1 MAVGDAARSWFAALS
16 TPVAGGGRL
25 RSFIGR
31 HAVALLV
38 LGFAAVS
45 AIGAVWIQSAV
56 SEFSGPITPSGHHDF
71 FAFYSAATLIH
82 GGHAPAL
89 YDAGTLTALQ
99 RQLYPHPVGYAGYMP
114 FINPPAAAAL
124 LSPLAA
130 MPESTARLV
139 WLLISVALAVACA
152 MVLSAGRDIRIRGL
166 AILVVLATFPAYQT
180 FTEGQWSFVLLLGC
194 LGALVA
200 ARRNQPLLAGIAL
213 SVLWLKP
220 PLLVLVLVWLLL
232 TRHWRV
238 AAAMAGGVV
247 AITVAALP
255 WTGLESNLNYVRYL
269 GDVVAAH
276 AGGAGAAGQTAW
288 EGALPN
294 MEGLIGL
301 AATLFGQQ
309 NALAV
314 DAATALLAAILVG
327 FYAWAMRTHWR
338 DRPMRLGHVLAAVCL
353 GLLLDPHL
361 YAQDCALVIVLVALV
376 LGRAQTE
383 PMPRR
388 RGDPGPDSIR
398 AQAAILLAGAVLL
411 DLSAIDTYW
420 VQGLVFKPLHIFTFV
435 LIAGVVIAAWPRRAS
450 APAVRHPDLGLR
462 TVIPEPR

>member
-1 MAVGDAARSWFAALS
+1 MAAREAARSWVAALS
-16 TPVAGGGRL
+16 SPIGGGSRL
-25 RSFIGR
+25 RSLTAR
-31 HAVALLV
+31 HSVALLV
-38 LGFAAVS
+38 LGFAAI
-45 AIGAVWIQSAV
+45 AGLGAVWIQSAL
-56 SEFSGPITPSGHHDF
+56 SEFGGPITPSGHHDF
-71 FAFYSAATLIH
+71 FAFYSAATLVH
-82 GGHAPAL
+82 DGHPQAL
-89 YDAGTLTALQ
+89 YDSGTLTALQ

-130 MPESTARLV
+130 MPESTARMV
-139 WLLISVALAVACA
+139 WLLISVVLAVACA
-152 MVLSAGRDIRIRGL
+152 LVVSTGRDIRIRAL
-166 AILVVLATFPAYQT
+166 ALLVVVATFPAYQT

-200 ARRNQPLLAGIAL
+200 ARRDHPMLAGIAL
-213 SVLWLKP
+213 SILWLKP

-238 AAAMAGGVV
+238 AAAMLGGVV

-255 WTGLESNLNYVRYL
+255 WTGLESNLNYARYL

-301 AATLFGQQ
+301 AATVFGQQ

-314 DAATALLAAILVG
+314 DIATALLAAILLG
-327 FYAWAMRTHWR
+327 FYARAMHTHWR
-338 DRPMRLGHVLAAVCL
+338 DRPMRLGHVIAAVCL

-361 YAQDCALVIVLVALV
+361 YAQDCALVLVLVALV
-376 LGRAQTE
+376 LSRAQTE
-383 PMPRR
+383 RTPRQ
-388 RGDPGPDSIR
+388 RGDPGPDSVR

-420 VQGLVFKPLHIFTFV
+420 VQGLVFKPLHVFTFV
-435 LIAGVVIAAWPRRAS
+435 LIAGVVVAAWPRRTS
-450 APAVRHPDLGLR
+450 RGDVRRHDLGLR
-462 TVIPEPR
+462 TVVPEPR

>member
-1 MAVGDAARSWFAALS
+1 M
-16 TPVAGGGRL
+16 RL
-25 RSFIGR
+25 R
-31 HAVALLV
+31 
-38 LGFAAVS
+38 
-45 AIGAVWIQSAV
+45 
-56 SEFSGPITPSGHHDF
+56 
-71 FAFYSAATLIH
+71 
-82 GGHAPAL
+82 
-89 YDAGTLTALQ
+89 
-99 RQLYPHPVGYAGYMP
+99 
-114 FINPPAAAAL
+114 
-124 LSPLAA
+124 
-130 MPESTARLV
+130 
-139 WLLISVALAVACA
+139 ALAV
-152 MVLSAGRDIRIRGL
+152 
-166 AILVVLATFPAYQT
+166 LVVLATFPAYQT
-180 FTEGQWSFVLLLGC
+180 FTEGQWSFVLLLGS
-194 LGALVA
+194 LAALIA
-200 ARRNQPLLAGIAL
+200 ARRGHQTLAGIAL

-220 PLLVLVLVWLLL
+220 PLLVLVLIWLLL
-232 TRHWRV
+232 TRHWRI
-238 AAAMAGGVV
+238 AATAVGAVIAATAV
-247 AITVAALP
+247 ALP
-255 WTGLESNLNYVRYL
+255 WTGIDANINYARYL
-269 GDVVAAH
+269 VDVVAAH

-314 DAATALLAAILVG
+314 DAATALLAALLVG

-376 LGRAQTE
+376 LSRAQTE

-388 RGDPGPDSIR
+388 RGEPGADSIR

-435 LIAGVVIAAWPRRAS
+435 LIAGVVVAAWPRRAS
-450 APAVRHPDLGLR
+450 AHADRHHDLGLR
-462 TVIPEPR
+462 TVVPEPR

>member
-1 MAVGDAARSWFAALS
+1 M
-16 TPVAGGGRL
+16 
-25 RSFIGR
+25 
-31 HAVALLV
+31 ALLV
-38 LGFAAVS
+38 LGFAAVAGLG
-45 AIGAVWIQSAV
+45 AIWIQSAV
-56 SEFSGPITPSGHHDF
+56 SEFNGPITPSGHHDF
-71 FAFYSAATLIH
+71 FAFYSAATLVH
-82 GGHAPAL
+82 GGHAQAL
-89 YDAGTLTALQ
+89 YDAGTLTTLQ

-139 WLLISVALAVACA
+139 WLLVSVALAVACA
-152 MVLSAGRDIRIRGL
+152 LVLSAGRDIRVRAL
-166 AILVVLATFPAYQT
+166 ALLVVLATFPAYQT

-200 ARRNQPLLAGIAL
+200 ARRDQPVLAGIAL

-220 PLLVLVLVWLLL
+220 PLLVLVLLWLLL

-238 AAAMAGGVV
+238 AAAMLGGVV
-247 AITVAALP
+247 AITLAALP
-255 WTGLESNLNYVRYL
+255 WTGLESNLNYARYL

-314 DAATALLAAILVG
+314 DAATALLAAVLVG

-338 DRPMRLGHVLAAVCL
+338 DRRLRLGHVLAAVCL

-361 YAQDCALVIVLVALV
+361 YAQDCALVLVLVALV
-376 LGRAQTE
+376 LSRPQIQ
-383 PMPRR
+383 PMPRQR
-388 RGDPGPDSIR
+388 DDPGPDSLR
-398 AQAAILLAGAVLL
+398 AQALILLAGAVLL

-435 LIAGVVIAAWPRRAS
+435 LIAVVVVGAWPRRAF
-450 APAVRHPDLGLR
+450 AGGVRHHDPGLR
-462 TVIPEPR
+462 AVVPEPR